1 MEGKTQEAAAAAAG
15 MSVRSA
21 RKWERGPGPARYAR
35 PRHWRTRRDPF
46 AEVFTNEVIPLLEAD
61 REGVLEA
68 KTILTEL
75 ERRHPG
81 QFGAGQLRTLQRRL
95 REWRAV
101 EGPDKEVYFPQH
113 HPPGRE
119 AAYDFTDLSSLGVS
133 IAGEP
138 FAHLLFELVLS
149 FSGWRWPLVVF
160 SENFETLSAAVQGAL
175 WELGGAAEVLRSDN
189 LSAATHQLY
198 GARGRALTK
207 RYRELLDHYGLRA
220 SPINPG
226 HAHEN
231 GVVEQAHRR
240 SKSLLAQ
247 ALLLRRSRDFASV
260 EDYQSWVRATI
271 EREHNH
277 LRGAK
282 LAEEKQYLRP
292 LPEAALPCHTVML
305 ARVRRWS
312 TIRVQ
317 GRTYSV
323 PARLI
328 GEQVR
333 IRWRPPLPSIV
344 VHHAAILEFN
354 VPSCRTRNRRN
365 AGQRN
370 PGDEPNREAI
380 IPADAPRRRPSE
392 QAAEK

>member
-21 RKWERGPGPARYAR
+21 RKWERGPGPAQYAR

-133 IAGEP
+133 IAGDP

-149 FSGWRWPLVVF
+149 FSGWRWPLVLCPIN
-160 SENFETLSAAVQGAL
+160 NFTETLEFG
-175 WELGGAAEVLRSDN
+175 
-189 LSAATHQLY
+189 
-198 GARGRALTK
+198 
-207 RYRELLDHYGLRA
+207 
-220 SPINPG
+220 
-226 HAHEN
+226 
-231 GVVEQAHRR
+231 
-240 SKSLLAQ
+240 
-247 ALLLRRSRDFASV
+247 
-260 EDYQSWVRATI
+260 ED
-271 EREHNH
+271 
-277 LRGAK
+277 
-282 LAEEKQYLRP
+282 
-292 LPEAALPCHTVML
+292 
-305 ARVRRWS
+305 
-312 TIRVQ
+312 
-317 GRTYSV
+317 
-323 PARLI
+323 
-328 GEQVR
+328 
-333 IRWRPPLPSIV
+333 
-344 VHHAAILEFN
+344 
-354 VPSCRTRNRRN
+354 
-365 AGQRN
+365 
-370 PGDEPNREAI
+370 
-380 IPADAPRRRPSE
+380 
-392 QAAEK
+392 